1 MSNLKNQIA
10 YQIQQS
16 RLPEPVNMS
25 LGLSDDEFDVGTLR
39 VPGEANDKFH
49 RLVIFV
55 ITKL

>member
-1 MSNLKNQIA
+1 MSTLKKQIL
-10 YQIQQS
+10 QS
-16 RLPEPVNMS
+16 RLPEAVNMS
-25 LGLSDDEFDVGTLR
+25 LGLSAVEFDVGTER